1 MEKRQE
7 LLPVIRL
14 YYDDGGQQR
23 VPILRYHG
31 RVVAGKDLRGGV

>member
-1 MEKRQE
+1 METRQGV
-7 LLPVIRL
+7 LPVIRL